1 MFKAKNHLP
10 HLNLSKNIV
19 LTKCQLLQGAT
30 ASRCSS
36 STESPH
42 QRWSRSPSWNILWEA
57 PSPSPPGCATLHLQ
71 TTINIERNTCSAWP
85 MITVSSYYIP
95 CQIYAGFFHAK
106 SITFEPDRFRSAQ
119 KFSSLFY
126 PLNNFFENLF
136 KFFIVINPKRRAN
149 KT

>member
-1 MFKAKNHLP
+1 MKQKINLLY
-10 HLNLSKNIV
+10 LNLSKNIV
-19 LTKCQLLQGAT
+19 LTECQLLQGAT

-57 PSPSPPGCATLHLQ
+57 PSPSRPGCATLHLQ

-85 MITVSSYYIP
+85 MIIVSSYYYIP

-106 SITFEPDRFRSAQ
+106 SITFERSRPFDLP
-119 KFSSLFY
+119 KSFPVVLFY
-126 PLNNFFENLF
+126 ALNNFFENLF
-136 KFFIVINPKRRAN
+136 NFFYHYKSE
-149 KT
+149 TSG